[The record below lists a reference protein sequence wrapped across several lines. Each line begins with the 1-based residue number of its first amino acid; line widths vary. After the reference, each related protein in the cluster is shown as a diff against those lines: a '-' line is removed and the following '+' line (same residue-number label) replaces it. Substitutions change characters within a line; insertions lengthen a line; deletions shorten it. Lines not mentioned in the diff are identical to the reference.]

1 MDANG
6 VGARHIRS
14 TPVHLPDDLIYQSIL
29 PRLPF
34 RVLLR
39 FAVVCKAWRHLIL
52 ADPAFARAQARCPSP
67 ASAVLARFHQGRF
80 EVLTP
85 GVAAAAVA
93 PPDAAL
99 SFLPVAGARLRLCSA
114 TSGVLCLMVS
124 GGAGFFVVNPATRG
138 FRAVRY
144 AGGGGFRACL
154 AYDPATAHRDGFHI
168 VVPVQEKWCLWRFWS
183 FASAGAVRRVS
194 AAEVRLAPYDVF
206 LPRPLYLGGRA
217 HWLSYRGGVA
227 WYDARADAAGELP
240 TPPSSLLAEE
250 GGGGGGRWLEG
261 KRELVAWRGRVGI
274 VSASVDSGLA
284 VWALSS
290 SSPARWEMVH
300 SRSWDEI
307 PGVVRPS
314 SRFLWSVVPAGME
327 AGAEEVLGLAVR
339 IAHRPGTHMQQQG
352 VDGAGDFGEEEGDVW
367 RRQLLRYDMRT
378 GGTTTVAELVGSE
391 IDDDFV
397 AVFGYHSSMATLN

>member
-1 MDANG
+1 MDA
-6 VGARHIRS
+6 RQIPS
-14 TPVHLPDDLIYQSIL
+14 TPVHLPDDLIYHGIL
-29 PRLPF
+29 PRLPY

-52 ADPAFARAQARCPSP
+52 DDPAFARAQARCPSP

-85 GVAAAAVA
+85 GASAAAVA

-99 SFLPVAGARLRLCSA
+99 SFLPVTGARLRLCSA
-114 TSGVLCLMVS
+114 TSGLLCLMVSMVS
-124 GGAGFFVVNPATRG
+124 GGAGFFVVNPATRL

-144 AGGGGFRACL
+144 AGDDGFRACL
-154 AYDPATAHRDGFHI
+154 AYDPSTAHRDGFHI
-168 VVPVQEKWCLWRFWS
+168 FVPVQERWCLWRFWS

-194 AAEVRLAPYDVF
+194 GVEVRLTPYDVF
-206 LPRPLYLGGRA
+206 LSKPLYMGGRA
-217 HWLSYRGGVA
+217 HWLCDQGGVV

-240 TPPSSLLAEE
+240 TPPSSLLVGDGGAER
-250 GGGGGGRWLEG
+250 GRRLEG
-261 KRELVAWRGRVGI
+261 NRELVAWRGRIGI
-274 VSASVDSGLA
+274 VSASVDAGLA

-327 AGAEEVLGLAVR
+327 AGAKEVLGLAVR
-339 IAHRPGTHMQQQG
+339 IAHRHTQRQG
-352 VDGAGDFGEEEGDVW
+352 VDDAGDFGEEEEGDVW
-367 RRQLLRYDMRT
+367 RREVLRYDMRT
-378 GGTTTVAELVGSE
+378 GSTATVAELVGRE
-391 IDDDFV
+391 IHDGFG
-397 AVFGYHSSMATLN
+397 AVFGYHSSMALLN